1 MAIPAFAATAAKTTE
16 ATTIPTTVKK
26 TAMKTVVY
34 HGYEFL
40 VPASW
45 PVYRL
50 DLHPTTCVRYD
61 VHAVYL
67 GTPGANMQCPAGLVG
82 RTQTVSVIPSAT
94 VAAGSGS
101 TTVYQRQ
108 QPDGLGGTEVRAL
121 PAVRGAITQTPAEHE
136 LRIALGAASLGA
148 TVLATYG
155 TDPAVVEQVL
165 GTLRAAPAR
174 AAQTPQAG
182 SSQALTRPSGERA
195 SVVEQSAA
203 VSRAAAPAQPAGPG
217 KTRPK
222 SSKTAKSP
230 KKAKSP
236 EKAKAT
242 VYKSWKGVPP
252 NWPAQIVVE
261 PPPPPPVIH
270 PLNGFDACTAPTL
283 ATMRVWRRQY
293 AAIGVYIGG
302 ANSACAYGNLSAAW
316 FRSAAS
322 MGWGML
328 PTYVGPQA
336 PCWGYQGTVINPGKA
351 AAEGR
356 AAGANAVADAKL
368 FGLAPGSPVY
378 YDMEAYDGGQSCTN
392 AVLTFLGAWDRTVAA
407 KGYLTGVYSSQDSGI
422 DDMQAA
428 AVAGVAGFTRPDA
441 IWIALWDGKAT
452 LDDGTLDWPIG
463 DREKQYAGNLDATVG
478 GITLSIDR
486 DVVAGPMAR

>member
-16 ATTIPTTVKK
+16 QTTISTTGKK

-34 HGYEFL
+34 HGYEFQ

-50 DLHPTTCVRYD
+50 DQHPTTCVRYD

-101 TTVYQRQ
+101 TTVEQRQ
-108 QPDGLGGTEVRAL
+108 QPDGLGGVEVRGL
-121 PAVRGAITQTPAEHE
+121 PAVRGAVTQSPAEHE
-136 LRIALGAASLGA
+136 LRVALGAASLGA

-165 GTLRAAPAR
+165 GSLRAAPAR
-174 AAQTPQAG
+174 AAQTPQSG
-182 SSQALTRPSGERA
+182 SFQALSRPSGERA

-203 VSRAAAPAQPAGPG
+203 A
-217 KTRPK
+217 
-222 SSKTAKSP
+222 
-230 KKAKSP
+230 SP
-236 EKAKAT
+236 EKAKNPEKAESPKQSNT
-242 VYKSWKGVPP
+242 VVYKSWKGLPP
-252 NWPAQIVVE
+252 NWPTQIVVP

-293 AAIGVYIGG
+293 AAVGVYIGG

-316 FRSAAS
+316 LRSAAS

-351 AAEGR
+351 AAEGQ

-392 AVLTFLGAWDRTVAA
+392 AVLTFLGAWDRAVSA

-428 AVAGVAGFTRPDA
+428 AVAGTAGFTRPDA

-452 LDDGTLDWPIG
+452 LDDGILDWPIG
-463 DREKQYAGNLDATVG
+463 DREKQYAGNLHGTVG
-478 GITLSIDR
+478 GITLDIDQ